1 MARNETDLQIVCA
14 RYLDHLPNVLW
25 CHVAN
30 ERQTTMMR
38 GGKLKKMGVK
48 SGVPD
53 ILIFEGRGGFNGLAI
68 ELKFGRNKTTENQNH
83 WLWGLFQRG
92 WQTAVVTNFDEFQKI
107 VDDYLAGEGVIFTFE
122 NHQKSHK

>member
-1 MARNETDLQIVCA
+1 MARNETDLQIACA
-14 RYLDHLPNVLW
+14 RYLDHLPVLW

-38 GGKLKKMGVK
+38 GAKLKKMGVK

-53 ILIFEGRGGFNGLAI
+53 ILIFEARHNYCGLAV

-107 VDDYLAGEGVIFTFE
+107 VDDYLTGPGVIFNFE
-122 NHQKSHK
+122 NHQKSQK